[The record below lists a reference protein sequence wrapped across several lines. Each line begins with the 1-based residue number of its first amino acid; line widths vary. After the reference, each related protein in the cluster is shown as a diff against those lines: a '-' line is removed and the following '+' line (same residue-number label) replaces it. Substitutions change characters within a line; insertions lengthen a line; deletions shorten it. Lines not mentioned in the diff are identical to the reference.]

1 MANTQTNPGNPLK
14 LWFVLMR
21 PAANR
26 FQFRGGQT
34 SCGLMN
40 FVRNITHDAAVGR
53 TQPSEMPS
61 SQVNCRARRL
71 EFAGHPHQVGEGI
84 RFHFLHHL
92 PAVCFHCDFA
102 DTELAANLFI
112 QQPGDN

>member
-1 MANTQTNPGNPLK
+1 MN
-14 LWFVLMR
+14 F
-21 PAANR
+21 
-26 FQFRGGQT
+26 
-34 SCGLMN
+34 LMN
-40 FVRNITHDAAVGR
+40 TTRVAAAGR

-61 SQVNCRARRL
+61 RQVSCRTRRPK
-71 EFAGHPHQVGEGI
+71 FSRHPYQVGEGI